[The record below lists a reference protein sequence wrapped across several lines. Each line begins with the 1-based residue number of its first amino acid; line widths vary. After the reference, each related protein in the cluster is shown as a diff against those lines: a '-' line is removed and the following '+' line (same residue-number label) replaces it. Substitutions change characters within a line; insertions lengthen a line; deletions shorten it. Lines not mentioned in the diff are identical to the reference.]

1 MKRLAWFS
9 PTDPSRPVLAR
20 YSADLI
26 ARLREQFEVDLFVGT
41 RPPSSRDDQ
50 PGLFDAHDFVWK
62 QLRSPYDLTV
72 YELADS
78 PSFSFIRPYLVRYP
92 GLVILHD
99 DRLHRSRAQQLA
111 VGTRGDQYRLEFGYN
126 HPDANPGIP
135 ELGVA
140 GLLGLASD
148 LWPMRRVVL
157 ESALLLLVDNGW
169 RAHALQDETS
179 HDRIAVVEW
188 GVTKPRLRPEA
199 RAEIRGR
206 YGIPNDAVVFASFDE
221 VSARRRTSHI
231 LNAMSALSENSIYF
245 MAFGD
250 VAPGYDVRTEAR
262 ELGMTDRFIEVG
274 QVGTDMFFDYVS
286 ATDVCICL
294 QWPDTFAA
302 VADWLNC
309 LAAARPTIVTDLS
322 DRVDIAA
329 LDPRDWHLRDS
340 GRRESAAADSTAEPA
355 CVSIDILD
363 ERHSLRLAIRRLSHD
378 RGLRETVGAGG
389 KRLWERRFQFDRLAT
404 DLERMITQALDMRI
418 PEVSGDF
425 PVHLL
430 QDGTNRVKTLLAP
443 FGVSPRDLPG
453 LAPAGDPEVP
463 S

>member
-1 MKRLAWFS
+1 MKRLAWFT
-9 PTDPSRPVLAR
+9 PTDPSRPGLAR

-26 ARLREQFEVDLFVGT
+26 ARLREQFEIDLYVGT
-41 RPPSSRDDQ
+41 RPSPSADDRSR
-50 PGLFDAHDFVWK
+50 LFDAHDFVWK
-62 QLRSPYDLTV
+62 HLRSPYDLTV

-78 PSFSFIRPYLVRYP
+78 PSFSFVRPYLVRYP
-92 GLVILHD
+92 GLVVLHD
-99 DRLHRSRAQQLA
+99 DRLHRSGAHALA
-111 VGTRGDQYRLEFGYN
+111 EGPQGDQYRLEFEYN

-140 GLLGLASD
+140 GLLGLAGD

-157 ESALLLLVDNGW
+157 ESALMLLVDNAW
-169 RAHALQDETS
+169 RARALQDEMS
-179 HDRIAVVEW
+179 HDRIAIVEW

-206 YGIPNDAVVFASFDE
+206 YGIPNDAVVFASFGE
-221 VSARRRTSHI
+221 ASARRRTSHI
-231 LNAMSALSENSIYF
+231 LDSMSALSENSTYF
-245 MAFGD
+245 MACGD
-250 VAPGYDVRTEAR
+250 VAPGYDVRTEALA
-262 ELGMTDRFIEVG
+262 LGMTDRFVGVG
-274 QVGTDMFFDYVS
+274 QVGTDMFFDYV
-286 ATDVCICL
+286 AAVDVCICL

-309 LAAARPTIVTDLS
+309 LAAGRPTIITDLS

-329 LDPRDWHLRDS
+329 LDPRDWHVRNS
-340 GRRESAAADSTAEPA
+340 GRRGSGAADSTAEPA

-363 ERHSLRLAIRRLSHD
+363 EHHSLRLAIGRLSHD
-378 RGLRETVGAGG
+378 QGLRETIGAGG
-389 KRLWERRFQFDRLAT
+389 KRLWERRFRFDRLAT

-418 PEVSGDF
+418 GEVSGDF

-430 QDGTNRVKTLLAP
+430 RDGTNRVKTLLAP

-453 LAPAGDPEVP
+453 LAPAGDPEVL